1 MSEKK
6 TGGIRDGID
15 KGLGMLSAFKE
26 AIDETIN
33 EARERGD
40 LSQDRAK
47 EIMRE
52 ALDRA
57 QEAADGARDRFD
69 FVTRKQVEGL
79 RGEMDAMGARLR
91 RIETHLGLDVFLG
104 SGPAAESDEEPG
116 NGPESPGDAGG
127 STAPEEGQEPASG

>member
-26 AIDETIN
+26 AIDETIT

-47 EIMRE
+47 EIMRD

-57 QEAADGARDRFD
+57 QEAADGARERFD
-69 FVTRKQVEGL
+69 FVTRKQMDGL
-79 RGEMDAMGARLR
+79 RGEMDAMGARIR

-104 SGPAAESDEEPG
+104 SGPAKEGGEEPDDG
-116 NGPESPGDAGG
+116 PNGAEDAGDAAASEGG
-127 STAPEEGQEPASG
+127 EEPPAG

>member
-26 AIDETIN
+26 AIDETIT

-57 QEAADGARDRFD
+57 QEAADGAREKFD
-69 FVTRKQVEGL
+69 FVTRKQMDGL
-79 RGEMDAMGARLR
+79 RGEMDAMGARIR

-104 SGPAAESDEEPG
+104 SGPAKEGEEEPED
-116 NGPESPGDAGG
+116 GPDGAGDAGD
-127 STAPEEGQEPASG
+127 APASEEGEEPVAG

>member
-26 AIDETIN
+26 AIDETIT

-47 EIMRE
+47 EIMRD

-57 QEAADGARDRFD
+57 QEAADGAREKFD
-69 FVTRKQVEGL
+69 FATRKQVDGL
-79 RGEMDAMGARLR
+79 RGEMDAMGARIR

-104 SGPAAESDEEPG
+104 SGPAKEGEKEPG
-116 NGPESPGDAGG
+116 DGADGTGDAGE
-127 STAPEEGQEPASG
+127 APASEEGEEPAAG

>member
-26 AIDETIN
+26 AIEETIT

-52 ALDRA
+52 TLDRA
-57 QEAADGARDRFD
+57 QEAADGARERFD
-69 FVTRKQVEGL
+69 FVTHKQVQNL
-79 RGEMDAMGARLR
+79 RGEMDAMGARIR

-104 SGPAAESDEEPG
+104 SGPGSGGEDESGDGGEAAGEDEA
-116 NGPESPGDAGG
+116 SPA
-127 STAPEEGQEPASG
+127 SEEGEESASG

>member
-6 TGGIRDGID
+6 TGGFREGID
-15 KGLGMLSAFKE
+15 KGLGVLSAFKE
-26 AIDETIN
+26 AIDESIN

-57 QEAADGARDRFD
+57 QEAADGARERFD
-69 FVTRKQVEGL
+69 FVTKKHIDSV
-79 RGEMDAMGARLR
+79 RGEMDALGARVR
-91 RIETHLGLDVFLG
+91 RIEAHLGLDVLLG
-104 SGPAAESDEEPG
+104 SGPRESGAEDGATEASEEG
-116 NGPESPGDAGG
+116 GKAGETEAGG
-127 STAPEEGQEPASG
+127 AEEKATE

>member
-6 TGGIRDGID
+6 TGGFREGID
-15 KGLGMLSAFKE
+15 KGLGVLSAFKE
-26 AIDETIN
+26 AIDESIN

-69 FVTRKQVEGL
+69 FATRKHMDSV
-79 RGEMDAMGARLR
+79 RGEMEALGARVR
-91 RIETHLGLDVFLG
+91 RIEAHLGLDVLLG
-104 SGPAAESDEEPG
+104 SGPHEGGDEDGAKEASDPGVKPDEAEGEGAAEEATE
-116 NGPESPGDAGG
+116 
-127 STAPEEGQEPASG
+127 

>member
-6 TGGIRDGID
+6 TGGFRGGID
-15 KGLGMLSAFKE
+15 KGLGVLSAFKE
-26 AIDETIN
+26 AIDESIN

-57 QEAADGARDRFD
+57 QDAADGARERFD
-69 FVTRKQVEGL
+69 FATKKHMDSM
-79 RGEMDAMGARLR
+79 RGEMDALGARVR
-91 RIETHLGLDVFLG
+91 RIEAHLGLDVLLG
-104 SGPAAESDEEPG
+104 SGPR
-116 NGPESPGDAGG
+116 
-127 STAPEEGQEPASG
+127 EEGEEDDGTGASDASAKADEADAEGTAEEDAE

>member
-6 TGGIRDGID
+6 TGGFRDGID
-15 KGLGMLSAFKE
+15 KGLGVLSAFKE
-26 AIDETIN
+26 AIDESIN

-57 QEAADGARDRFD
+57 QEAADGARERFD
-69 FVTRKQVEGL
+69 FVTKKQIDSV
-79 RGEMDAMGARLR
+79 RGEMDALGARVR
-91 RIETHLGLDVFLG
+91 RIEAHLGLDVLLG
-104 SGPAAESDEEPG
+104 SGPRED
-116 NGPESPGDAGG
+116 GG
-127 STAPEEGQEPASG
+127 EEGATGASDGGAGADEADGDGVDDEATD